1 MRNHLDGLIFEGMI
15 RNGLNNLCLVEKDIN
30 DMMFENDWEIKDEF
44 LQNEINEI
52 SNPNFISYSFQ
63 KYLNN
68 FNTNKNECNWELY
81 MKKS

>member
-1 MRNHLDGLIFEGMI
+1 
-15 RNGLNNLCLVEKDIN
+15 
-30 DMMFENDWEIKDEF
+30 MMFENDWEIKDEF